1 MSAVDP
7 GQASELQQ
15 TAGQAP
21 AGATTT
27 EKPDGETPEQKAA
40 RLERELAETRKEAA
54 GYRTKLRAE
63 EAAKEEAARKAAEE
77 QGEFK
82 QLYEQ
87 AQQQLAEL
95 EAARTKAERA
105 QLLARIATE
114 AGLDAT
120 LAERLRGEDEAA
132 LRADAKALAERLK
145 PAAPTDAGSP
155 ANGAR
160 SQQQQL
166 PAFDPKNPP
175 RLSDPANWKR

>member
-1 MSAVDP
+1 MPDEQP
-7 GQASELQQ
+7 QEGQPQQ
-15 TAGQAP
+15 TTGQAP

-27 EKPDGETPEQKAA
+27 EPAAVETSEQKAA
-40 RLERELAETRKEAA
+40 RLERELADTRKEAA
-54 GYRTKLRAE
+54 AYRTKLRAE
-63 EAAKEEAARKAAEE
+63 ETAKAEAERKAAEE

-82 QLYEQ
+82 KLYEGAQ
-87 AQQQLAEL
+87 AKLVEL
-95 EAARTKAERA
+95 EAARTKAERE
-105 QLLARIATE
+105 QLLARIASE

-132 LRADAKALAERLK
+132 LRADAAALAAHLK
-145 PAAPTDAGSP
+145 PAAPTSAGSP

-160 SQQQQL
+160 SANAAA